1 MSSDSDY
8 NNENE
13 NDSDASVDDPVPIVN
28 YDPWFTVV
36 DPNTFTISRLQ
47 TASCGPIDFDPY
59 LRRRLFYFG
68 CHYGGNKSVC

>member
-36 DPNTFTISRLQ
+36 DPNTFTISRL
-47 TASCGPIDFDPY
+47 
-59 LRRRLFYFG
+59 
-68 CHYGGNKSVC
+68 